1 MFNPFDLIV
10 TLRSVENSKRKILS
24 RIVQFSVHFPS
35 HYGADGGGG
44 EVEAE
49 TSVRDVLFGPAATMN
64 IFNAEY
70 YCATEQKILIHFEW
84 EAR

>member
-1 MFNPFDLIV
+1 ME
-10 TLRSVENSKRKILS
+10 LREAGKVE
-24 RIVQFSVHFPS
+24 
-35 HYGADGGGG
+35 
-44 EVEAE
+44 EE